1 MLWNKVKNIDIY
13 DYRETSKKN
22 MRDLFFPWVFQIE
35 QAPPIEKSRADL
47 TDSTEYERMDEPE
60 YNISSIFGE
69 AHQDSE
75 GVVLG
80 DDKRTALKRV
90 PNIFALVCFD
100 DVRNPSPSRD
110 YLWGN
115 VEMMNEAHGDFTALH
130 RLLFKERHTHTTFQH
145 KILVC

>member
-1 MLWNKVKNIDIY
+1 MKNIDIY

-22 MRDLFFPWVFQIE
+22 MRDLFFPWVFQTEPSTTIE
-35 QAPPIEKSRADL
+35 ETPS
-47 TDSTEYERMDEPE
+47 EYERTDEPE

-69 AHQDSE
+69 PNQDNE
-75 GVVLG
+75 RTVGG
-80 DDKRTALKRV
+80 DNQIRLPLSRV

-130 RLLFKERHTHTTFQH
+130 RLLFKERQAFMFLFY
-145 KILVC
+145 K